1 MTKIE
6 TSAFTYHSLLTGLKA
21 SYLSALCLVAS
32 VTALPSSSLAQAAS
46 LEQNLACEALQQ
58 VRNLTITE
66 ATVRA
71 NDQSSSPY
79 CYVRGIISP
88 AIHFHAQLPL
98 IGNWNGRFLQWGD
111 GGKDGDLDFANH
123 RVAEGYAV
131 TNSNTGHDSGTEP
144 GSAFGYNN
152 RQAEI
157 DFGYRAV
164 HLTVMA
170 GKTLVNSY
178 YNRAPDYSYFEGC
191 STGGR
196 QGLMEA
202 QRYPND
208 FDGIVAGAPVN
219 YYQAMNA
226 AGTWNLQRM
235 FKDDFAGNLAIDTNG
250 DGQRDSVELVQIL
263 NDAVLQKCD
272 ANDGIRD
279 GVLNNPL
286 ACDFNPSSDLSDF
299 MCPSSFNGGAC
310 FNQAQIQT
318 ITDFYSGP
326 YDSNGTIIYP
336 GKTKGSELDWIGL
349 FVPSESNG
357 MAPGMLRGPAGDHV
371 NYLFYEQDPGVTI
384 PNLNDPNY
392 SARTGGMN
400 PEFHWLDF
408 SVDDFTNGDA
418 ELMSSIMDATD
429 PDLSSFLKSR
439 GGKLIVYHGLSD
451 ALSVA
456 TATVNYFNDMVDTTF
471 GGSFNDANDS
481 SRLFLAPG
489 MGHCGGGLGPNSWD
503 KLVPLV
509 DWVENGVAPES
520 LTATHSTEG
529 NIDDERLL
537 CTFPQQATFSGP
549 AGTENNPEN
558 WIAANF
564 SCQ

>member
-1 MTKIE
+1 MIKIAPAHNVFRQAILPALAL
-6 TSAFTYHSLLTGLKA
+6 TAAFLL
-21 SYLSALCLVAS
+21 SP
-32 VTALPSSSLAQAAS
+32 TASLAQQATAN
-46 LEQNLACEALQQ
+46 QIQACESLRQL
-58 VRNLTITE
+58 RNLTITE
-66 ATVRA
+66 AGMRG
-71 NDQSSSPY
+71 NDQSDSAY

-98 IGNWNGRFLQWGD
+98 PENFNGRFLQWGD

-170 GKTLVNSY
+170 GKTLVNNY

-235 FKDDFAGNLAIDTNG
+235 FKDNFAGNLAIDSNG
-250 DGQRDSVELVQIL
+250 DGQRDSVELVRIL

-286 ACDFNPSSDLSDF
+286 SCDFDPRVDLADH
-299 MCPSSFNGGAC
+299 MCPSSGNGAVC
-310 FNQAQIQT
+310 FNDAQIQT
-318 ITDFYSGP
+318 IADFYSGP
-326 YDSNGTIIYP
+326 YDSNGTVIYP
-336 GKTKGSELDWIGL
+336 GRTKGSELDWIGL
-349 FVPSESNG
+349 FVPSASNG
-357 MAPGMLRGPAGDHV
+357 MAPSMLRGPAGDHV
-371 NYLFYEQDPGVTI
+371 NYLFYEEDPGVTI

-392 SARTGGMN
+392 TPRRDGMN

-408 SVDDFTNGDA
+408 SVDDFTSGQA

-439 GGKLIVYHGLSD
+439 DGKLIIYHGMGD

-471 GGSFNDANDS
+471 AGSFSDANDS

-489 MGHCGGGLGPNSWD
+489 MGHCGGGPGPNNWD
-503 KLVPLV
+503 KLAPLV

-520 LTATHSTEG
+520 LTATHSTDG
-529 NIDDERLL
+529 SVDNERLL
-537 CTFPQQATFSGP
+537 CTFPQQARYTGP
-549 AGTENNPEN
+549 TGGENDSDN
-558 WIAANF
+558 WVAENF

>member
-1 MTKIE
+1 MTNANNSHLDSILKFK
-6 TSAFTYHSLLTGLKA
+6 ALAAVWVFFAGLG
-21 SYLSALCLVAS
+21 VS
-32 VTALPSSSLAQAAS
+32 VTASAQAAS
-46 LEQNLACEALQQ
+46 ASQVEACQALQQ
-58 VRNLTITE
+58 LRNLTITSASLRE
-66 ATVRA
+66 
-71 NDQSSSPY
+71 NEQSDTPY

-98 IGNWNGRFLQWGD
+98 PENWNGRFLQWGD

-152 RQAEI
+152 RQSEI

-178 YNRAPDYSYFEGC
+178 YNKAPDYSYFEGC

-235 FKDDFAGNLAIDTNG
+235 FKDNYAGNLAVDSNG
-250 DGQRDSVELVQIL
+250 DGQRDSLQLVQIL
-263 NDAVLQKCD
+263 NDAVLDKCD
-272 ANDGIRD
+272 SSDGIRD
-279 GVLNNPL
+279 GVINDPFSCSFDP
-286 ACDFNPSSDLSDF
+286 ASDLSDH
-299 MCPSSFNGGAC
+299 MCPSSNSTGAC
-310 FNQAQIQT
+310 FNEARIQT
-318 ITDFYSGP
+318 VADFYSGP

-349 FVPSESNG
+349 FVPNASNG
-357 MAPGMLRGPAGDHV
+357 MTPGMLRGPAGDHV
-371 NYLFYEQDPGVTI
+371 NYLFYEEDPGVTI
-384 PNLNDPNY
+384 PNLNDANY
-392 SARTGGMN
+392 SARRDGMN
-400 PEFHWLDF
+400 PEFHWMDF
-408 SVDDFTNGDA
+408 SVDDFTDGKA

-429 PDLSSFLKSR
+429 PDLSSFLKNR

-456 TATVNYFNDMVDTTF
+456 TATVNYFNDMVDATF
-471 GGSFNDANDS
+471 AGSFTASNES

-489 MGHCGGGLGPNSWD
+489 MGHCGGGPGPNSWD

-509 DWVENGVAPES
+509 DWVENGVAPET
-520 LTATHSTEG
+520 LTATHSSDG
-529 NIDDERLL
+529 RVDNERPL
-537 CTFPQQATFSGP
+537 CSFPQQARYSGP
-549 AGTENNPEN
+549 SGGENNPEN

-564 SCQ
+564 NCQ

>member
-6 TSAFTYHSLLTGLKA
+6 TSAFRALLTPAKGYILLMFCLAGTLLGLPNIG
-21 SYLSALCLVAS
+21 SAQPATLQQ
-32 VTALPSSSLAQAAS
+32 TQ
-46 LEQNLACEALQQ
+46 ACEALQQ
-58 VRNLTITE
+58 IRNLTITE
-66 ATVRA
+66 ATVRE
-71 NDQSSSPY
+71 NELSDSDY

-178 YNRAPDYSYFEGC
+178 YNRAPDFSYFEGC

-235 FKDDFAGNLAIDTNG
+235 FKDNFAGNLAIDSNG
-250 DGQRDSVELVQIL
+250 DGERDSLELVRIL

-286 ACDFNPSSDLSDF
+286 ACDFDPRSDLSDL
-299 MCPSSFNGGAC
+299 MCPASGGSSTC

-318 ITDFYSGP
+318 IADFYSGP

-349 FVPSESNG
+349 FVPSASNG

-392 SARTGGMN
+392 TPRRDGMN
-400 PEFHWLDF
+400 PEFHWMDF
-408 SVDDFTNGDA
+408 SVDDFTNGEA

-429 PDLSSFLKSR
+429 PDLSSFLKDR

-456 TATVNYFNDMVDTTF
+456 TATVNYFNDMVNTTF
-471 GGSFNDANDS
+471 SGSFNDANDS
-481 SRLFLAPG
+481 TRLFLAPG
-489 MGHCGGGLGPNSWD
+489 MGHCGGGPGPNNWD
-503 KLVPLV
+503 KLAPLV

-520 LTATHSTEG
+520 LTATHSTDG
-529 NIDDERLL
+529 NIDDERPL
-537 CTFPQQATFSGP
+537 CTYPQQARYSGP
-549 AGTENNPEN
+549 RGGENDPEN
-558 WIAANF
+558 WIAENF
-564 SCQ
+564 SCR

>member
-1 MTKIE
+1 M
-6 TSAFTYHSLLTGLKA
+6 
-21 SYLSALCLVAS
+21 
-32 VTALPSSSLAQAAS
+32 
-46 LEQNLACEALQQ
+46 
-58 VRNLTITE
+58 
-66 ATVRA
+66 
-71 NDQSSSPY
+71 
-79 CYVRGIISP
+79 RGIISP

-235 FKDDFAGNLAIDTNG
+235 FKDNFAGNLAIDSTG
-250 DGQRDSVELVQIL
+250 DGQRDSVELVRIL
-263 NDAVLQKCD
+263 NAAVLQKCD

-299 MCPSSFNGGAC
+299 MCRHQPPAHVLTKHKSRPSQTSIADPTTAMAPSFTLARPR
-310 FNQAQIQT
+310 
-318 ITDFYSGP
+318 D
-326 YDSNGTIIYP
+326 
-336 GKTKGSELDWIGL
+336 SELDWIGL

-384 PNLNDPNY
+384 PNLNDTNY
-392 SARTGGMN
+392 SARAGGMN

-429 PDLSSFLKSR
+429 PDLFQLPKEPRRQAHRLSR
-439 GGKLIVYHGLSD
+439 TQRCTLCRYRYRL
-451 ALSVA
+451 
-456 TATVNYFNDMVDTTF
+456 TT
-471 GGSFNDANDS
+471 
-481 SRLFLAPG
+481 
-489 MGHCGGGLGPNSWD
+489 
-503 KLVPLV
+503 
-509 DWVENGVAPES
+509 
-520 LTATHSTEG
+520 ST
-529 NIDDERLL
+529 I
-537 CTFPQQATFSGP
+537 
-549 AGTENNPEN
+549 
-558 WIAANF
+558 W
-564 SCQ
+564 

>member
-1 MTKIE
+1 MIKIAPAHNVFRQAILPALAL
-6 TSAFTYHSLLTGLKA
+6 TAAFLL
-21 SYLSALCLVAS
+21 SP
-32 VTALPSSSLAQAAS
+32 TASLAQQATAN
-46 LEQNLACEALQQ
+46 QIQACESLRQL
-58 VRNLTITE
+58 RNLTITE
-66 ATVRA
+66 AGMRD
-71 NDQSSSPY
+71 NDQSDSAY

-98 IGNWNGRFLQWGD
+98 PENFNGRFLQWGD

-170 GKTLVNSY
+170 GKTLVNNY

-235 FKDDFAGNLAIDTNG
+235 FKDNFAGNLAIDSNG
-250 DGQRDSVELVQIL
+250 DGQRDSVELVRIL

-286 ACDFNPSSDLSDF
+286 SCDFDPRVDLADH
-299 MCPSSFNGGAC
+299 MCPSSGNGAVC
-310 FNQAQIQT
+310 FNDAQIQT
-318 ITDFYSGP
+318 IADFYSGP
-326 YDSNGTIIYP
+326 YDSNGTVIYP
-336 GKTKGSELDWIGL
+336 GRTKGSELDWIGL
-349 FVPSESNG
+349 FVPSASNG
-357 MAPGMLRGPAGDHV
+357 MAPSMLRGPAGDHV
-371 NYLFYEQDPGVTI
+371 NYLFYEEDPGVTI

-392 SARTGGMN
+392 TPRRDGMN

-408 SVDDFTNGDA
+408 SVDDFTSGQA

-439 GGKLIVYHGLSD
+439 DGKLIIYHGMGD

-471 GGSFNDANDS
+471 AGSFSDANDS

-489 MGHCGGGLGPNSWD
+489 MGHCGGGPGPNNWD
-503 KLVPLV
+503 KLAPLV

-520 LTATHSTEG
+520 LTATHSTDG
-529 NIDDERLL
+529 SVDNERLL
-537 CTFPQQATFSGP
+537 CTFPQQARYTGP
-549 AGTENNPEN
+549 TGGENDSDN
-558 WIAANF
+558 WVAENF

>member
-1 MTKIE
+1 
-6 TSAFTYHSLLTGLKA
+6 
-21 SYLSALCLVAS
+21 
-32 VTALPSSSLAQAAS
+32 
-46 LEQNLACEALQQ
+46 
-58 VRNLTITE
+58 
-66 ATVRA
+66 
-71 NDQSSSPY
+71 
-79 CYVRGIISP
+79 
-88 AIHFHAQLPL
+88 
-98 IGNWNGRFLQWGD
+98 
-111 GGKDGDLDFANH
+111 
-123 RVAEGYAV
+123 
-131 TNSNTGHDSGTEP
+131 
-144 GSAFGYNN
+144 
-152 RQAEI
+152 
-157 DFGYRAV
+157 
-164 HLTVMA
+164 
-170 GKTLVNSY
+170 
-178 YNRAPDYSYFEGC
+178 
-191 STGGR
+191 
-196 QGLMEA
+196 MEA

-235 FKDDFAGNLAIDTNG
+235 FKDNFAGNLAIDSNG
-250 DGQRDSVELVQIL
+250 DGQRDSVELVRIL
-263 NDAVLQKCD
+263 NAAVLQKCD

-286 ACDFNPSSDLSDF
+286 ACDFNPNSDLTDF
-299 MCPSSFNGGAC
+299 MCPSSSTGGAC

-318 ITDFYSGP
+318 IADFYSGP

-384 PNLNDPNY
+384 PNLNDTTY

-408 SVDDFTNGDA
+408 NVDDFTNGDA

-439 GGKLIVYHGLSD
+439 GGKLIVYHGLND

-471 GGSFNDANDS
+471 AGSFNDANDS

-489 MGHCGGGLGPNSWD
+489 MGHCGGGPGPNNWD

-520 LTATHSTEG
+520 LTATHSTDG

-537 CTFPQQATFSGP
+537 CTFPQQARYSGP
-549 AGTENNPEN
+549 AGEENDPQN
-558 WIAANF
+558 WIAENF